1 VNKAVFQAALAIPVI
16 LLVAVG
22 IAWAGSPA
30 SERAW
35 NWPVFGLC
43 AALAFAINWVV
54 FVPSF
59 LGKTERYF
67 DLTGSFTYLG
77 LLGLALGASGGV
89 DARAWILAAMVAVWA
104 VRLGSFLFRRIRED
118 GSDGRF
124 DSIKPS
130 FVRFLMAW
138 TLQGLW
144 VFLTLSCALAAMTAS
159 EKVPLGGWALLGAFL
174 WLSGFVL
181 EVVADAQKRA
191 FRSDPANRDRFIA
204 SGLWAWSRHPNYVG
218 EITLWTGVAVVAFPV
233 LSGGQYV
240 TLISPV
246 FVYVLLTKISGIA
259 MVERRGMRKWG
270 DDPAYRAYL
279 ERTPALF
286 PLGRG

>member
-1 VNKAVFQAALAIPVI
+1 MKNPVTQAAMAIPVI
-16 LLVAVG
+16 LLVAMA
-22 IAWAGSPA
+22 IAWAGSPG
-30 SERAW
+30 SDIAW
-35 NWPVFGLC
+35 GWPVFALC
-43 AALAFAINWVV
+43 GVFAFGVNWLV

-59 LGKTERYF
+59 LGQTERYF
-67 DLTGSFTYLG
+67 DATGSLTYLG
-77 LLGLALGASGGV
+77 LLALALVATDGR
-89 DARAWILAAMVAVWA
+89 DARSWMLAAMVAAWA

-144 VFLTLSCALAAMTAS
+144 VFLTLSCALAAMTSA
-159 EKVPLGGWALLGAFL
+159 EKVPLGGWALLGGFL
-174 WLSGFVL
+174 WVTGFVL
-181 EVVADAQKRA
+181 EVVADNQKRA
-191 FRSDPANRDRFIA
+191 FRSDPANRDRFIT

-218 EITLWTGVAVVAFPV
+218 EITLWVGVAMVAFPA
-233 LSGGQYV
+233 LSGGQYL

-246 FVYVLLTKISGIA
+246 FVFVLLTRISGIA
-259 MVERRGMRKWG
+259 MVERRGLRKWG
-270 DDPAYRAYL
+270 DDPEYRAYL

>member
-1 VNKAVFQAALAIPVI
+1 MKNPVTQAAIAIPVI
-16 LLVAVG
+16 LLVAMA
-22 IAWAGSPA
+22 IAWSASPGSDI
-30 SERAW
+30 AW
-35 NWPVFGLC
+35 GWPVFALC
-43 AALAFAINWVV
+43 GVFAFAVNWLV

-59 LGKTERYF
+59 LGQTERYF
-67 DLTGSFTYLG
+67 DATGSLTYLG
-77 LLGLALGASGGV
+77 LLALALVATEGR
-89 DARAWILAAMVAVWA
+89 DARAWLLAAMVAAWA

-144 VFLTLSCALAAMTAS
+144 VFLTLSCALAAMTSA
-159 EKVPLGGWALLGAFL
+159 EKVPLGGWALLGGFL
-174 WLSGFVL
+174 WATGFVL
-181 EVVADAQKRA
+181 EVVADNQKRA
-191 FRSDPANRDRFIA
+191 FRSDPSNRDRFIT

-218 EITLWTGVAVVAFPV
+218 EITLWVGVAMVAFPA
-233 LSGGQYV
+233 LSGGQYL

-246 FVYVLLTKISGIA
+246 FVFVLLTRISGIA

-270 DDPAYRAYL
+270 DDPEYRAYL

-286 PLGRG
+286 PIGRG

>member
-1 VNKAVFQAALAIPVI
+1 MNNPVTQAAIAIPVI
-16 LLVAVG
+16 LLVATA
-22 IAWAGSPA
+22 IAWAASPGSDI
-30 SERAW
+30 AW
-35 NWPVFGLC
+35 GWPVFALC
-43 AALAFAINWVV
+43 GVFAFAVNWLV

-59 LGKTERYF
+59 LGQTERYF
-67 DLTGSFTYLG
+67 DATGSLTYLG
-77 LLGLALGASGGV
+77 LLALALAATEGR
-89 DARAWILAAMVAVWA
+89 DARAWLLAAMVAAWA

-130 FVRFLMAW
+130 FIRFLMAW

-144 VFLTLSCALAAMTAS
+144 VFLTLSCALAAMTSA
-159 EKVPLGGWALLGAFL
+159 EKVPLGGWALLGGFL
-174 WLSGFVL
+174 WATGFVL
-181 EVVADAQKRA
+181 EVVADNQKRA
-191 FRSDPANRDRFIA
+191 FRSDPSNRDRFIT

-218 EITLWTGVAVVAFPV
+218 EITLWVGVAMVAFPA
-233 LSGGQYV
+233 LSGGQYL

-246 FVYVLLTKISGIA
+246 FVYVLLTRISGIA

-270 DDPAYRAYL
+270 DDPGYRAYL

-286 PLGRG
+286 PIGRG

>member
-1 VNKAVFQAALAIPVI
+1 MRNPVTQAALAIPVI
-16 LLVAVG
+16 LLVAAA
-22 IAWAGSPA
+22 IAWAGSPG
-30 SERAW
+30 SEIAW
-35 NWPVFGLC
+35 GRPVFALC
-43 AALAFAINWVV
+43 AVLAFLVNWLV

-59 LGKTERYF
+59 LGQTERYF
-67 DLTGSFTYLG
+67 DATGSLTYLG
-77 LLGLALGASGGV
+77 LLALALAATDGL
-89 DARAWILAAMVAVWA
+89 DARAWLLAAMVSAWA

-124 DSIKPS
+124 DPIKPS

-144 VFLTLSCALAAMTAS
+144 VFLTLSCALAAMTS
-159 EKVPLGGWALLGAFL
+159 IEKVPLGGWALLGGFL
-174 WLSGFVL
+174 WVTGFFL
-181 EVVADAQKRA
+181 EVIADNQKRA
-191 FRSDPANRDRFIA
+191 FRADPANRDRFIM

-218 EITLWTGVAVVAFPV
+218 EITLWTGVATVAFPA
-233 LSGGQYV
+233 LSGGQYL

-246 FVYVLLTKISGIA
+246 FVFVLLTRISGIA

-270 DDPAYRAYL
+270 EDPEYRAYL
-279 ERTPALF
+279 ARTPALF